1 MISAVI
7 NLLKPPGMT
16 SHDVVAFV
24 RRLYRQKRV
33 GHSGTLDP
41 AAAGVLPVYLGQ
53 ATRLVEYADAFDK
66 SYRAEILF
74 GFATDTG
81 DDTGTTLVNQPV
93 GPGALAGL
101 TAAVASFTG
110 GYEQIPPMY
119 SALKVDGKKLYEL
132 ARAGIEVERPARW
145 IEIKDI
151 RLLWQSDTQA
161 TIQVTCSKGTYIR
174 TLCSDI
180 GNKLKLPATMGF
192 LLRTHV
198 GPFELNQART
208 LEEITADPEGALLP
222 ADVAVQH
229 LPSRHVDEKE
239 TRLLQQGQAIA
250 DRDHSLQQGRE
261 QFMRLYDNK
270 NVFFGMGQLSC
281 LTGMLQPVKI
291 FADGIKK
298 NVDN

>member
-1 MISAVI
+1 MTTAVI

-16 SHDVVAFV
+16 SHDAVAFV

-53 ATRLVEYADAFDK
+53 ATRLVEYGDDFDK

-81 DDTGTTLVNQPV
+81 DDTGTLLRSQPV
-93 GPGALAGL
+93 GTSDLVGL
-101 TAAVASFTG
+101 TAAVDSFAG
-110 GYEQIPPMY
+110 GYEQTPPMY
-119 SALKVDGKKLYEL
+119 SALKVNGKKLYEL
-132 ARAGIEVERPARW
+132 ARAGIEVERAARW

-151 RLLWQSDTQA
+151 RLLWQSGAQA

-180 GNKLKLPATMGF
+180 GYKLKLPATMGF

-198 GPFELNQART
+198 GPFALQQART

-222 ADVAVQH
+222 ADIAVQH
-229 LPSRHVDEKE
+229 LPSCRVAEIE

-250 DRDHSLQQGRE
+250 GRDASLWQGRE
-261 QFMRLYDNK
+261 QLVRLYDNESI
-270 NVFFGMGQLSC
+270 FFGMGQLSC